1 MLDGKLYGNIVNIVH
16 FMIVI
21 FVIGAPF
28 VNNECTLS
36 VHFMFIILMWAH
48 WLTNT
53 DHCSLTLLEKTI
65 RGVDDKKSYLA
76 KIISPVYKVNNK
88 VGFMMTYGITGLLFL
103 ITTTKLRNHN
113 FLHLREAFKMMFSYF
128 GGKN

>member
-1 MLDGKLYGNIVNIVH
+1 MLNSNFYSKLVNIIH
-16 FMIVI
+16 SLIVI

-28 VNNECTLS
+28 IDNECALS

-53 DHCSLTLLEKTI
+53 DHCSLTLLEKTV
-65 RGVDDKKSYLA
+65 RGVKDEQSYLA
-76 KIISPVYKVNNK
+76 KIISPVYKFNNK
-88 VGFMMTYGITGLLFL
+88 VGFMMTYGLTGLLFL

-113 FLHLREAFKMMFSYF
+113 FLHLREAFKMMFSCMV
-128 GGKN
+128 KS